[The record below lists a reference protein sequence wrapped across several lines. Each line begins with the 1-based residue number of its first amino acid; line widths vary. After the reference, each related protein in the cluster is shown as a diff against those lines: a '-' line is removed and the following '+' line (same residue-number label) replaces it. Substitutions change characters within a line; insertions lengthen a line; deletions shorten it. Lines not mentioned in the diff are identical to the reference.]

1 MPEPRGD
8 GARTLCI
15 VWGPFGFRA
24 DELAEAIGAER
35 VSITFLYG
43 PRYFAPIRY
52 VALFFK
58 TLLILS
64 RRRPDVV
71 YAQNPP
77 VFCPLTCLLY
87 CRLAGGKLV
96 VDHHSIWRI
105 KTLGGG
111 PLSRAI
117 GLLEAVVSRSASG
130 NTAPH
135 SLWGDKLREMGAR
148 NVVVVHDFVERN
160 PHARDEALRRSLTDR
175 PFVAISSHG
184 GHPLERI
191 EAEASAV
198 GRVGTAALLITGPK
212 EKLERRLSQRSLPE
226 NVRYLGFL
234 PRRTYESLKA
244 SADVAVNVTDEP
256 FTLSHVLLEYAASS
270 LPTIS
275 SRQRVLDDFFGD
287 ALAYTD
293 STEAEAIAEK
303 VRLLEDPVVREE
315 FRARISRWYDAL
327 CAARPGELKALRA
340 LLDS

>member
-1 MPEPRGD
+1 MKI
-8 GARTLCI
+8 LCL

-24 DELAEAIGAER
+24 DELAEAVGAER

-58 TLLILS
+58 TLLILFQ
-64 RRRPDVV
+64 RMPDVV

-87 CRLAGGKLV
+87 CGLARKKLV

-111 PLSRAI
+111 PVSRVI
-117 GLLEAVVSRSASG
+117 GFLEAVVSRAAGG

-135 SLWGDKLREMGAR
+135 RFWAEKLTEMGATR
-148 NVVVVHDFVERN
+148 VLVVHDFVERN
-160 PHARDEALRRSLTDR
+160 PNARDEALRRSFTDR
-175 PFVAISSHG
+175 PVVAICSHG

-191 EAEASAV
+191 ETEAAAV
-198 GRVGTAALLITGPK
+198 GQVGSVALLITGPR
-212 EKLERRLSQRSLPE
+212 EKLERRLSERALPG

-234 PRRTYESLKA
+234 PRQTYESLKA
-244 SADVAVNVTDEP
+244 SADLAINITDEP

-270 LPTIS
+270 LPIVS
-275 SRQRVLDDFFGD
+275 SRQDVLEDFFGD
-287 ALAYTD
+287 ALLYTD
-293 STEAEAIAEK
+293 SSDADDVSARVRQMLDQGVRAEYRGRIA
-303 VRLLEDPVVREE
+303 
-315 FRARISRWYDAL
+315 RWYDRL
-327 CAARPGELKALRA
+327 SITRQEELRRLRS
-340 LLDS
+340 LLSR